1 MLCSSILNEGCWTTA
16 GASLLKLLMAF
27 GTWSSMRYG
36 LEDGETV
43 TPEYIAECE
52 KMCHLVPMCFCW
64 AAIAV
69 GKLLKIFQRI
79 FFETPLY
86 FILICRMSQGSLG
99 CSHTEGLAHSHVC
112 CFLFR
117 HDSKICSP
125 GSMGVK
131 QCHKPPMTGNGTRN
145 HTTYNHGDDWGM
157 VYDMVLPTLLGFTVS
172 YRLKTHKPSAR
183 HVSRHC

>member
-1 MLCSSILNEGCWTTA
+1 MIIFICVLNEGCWTTA
-16 GASLLKLLMAF
+16 GASPLKLLMAF

-69 GKLLKIFQRI
+69 GKLLKILSEGYFSKPR
-79 FFETPLY
+79 FTLY
-86 FILICRMSQGSLG
+86 NFILICRMSQGSLG
-99 CSHTEGLAHSHVC
+99 CSHGEGLAHSHGHVVSC
-112 CFLFR
+112 SGMIPR
-117 HDSKICSP
+117 YPKICSP

-131 QCHKPPMTGNGTRN
+131 QCHKPPMTGNATRN
-145 HTTYNHGDDWGM
+145 HTTY
-157 VYDMVLPTLLGFTVS
+157 TVM
-172 YRLKTHKPSAR
+172 TGGW
-183 HVSRHC
+183 